1 MNQKRFD
8 IGQAISYGW
17 ESFKDNAGFLILTA
31 LVAMLLQGVTNSP
44 YSAFGNNTGALIV
57 MSILVFIVEI
67 AISVFVSM
75 AWIRVGLKLVSREKP
90 DFPDWYMSYEKFW
103 NFLAG
108 QILFGLI
115 VVGGLILLIVP
126 GVIWAIKYQFFG
138 FLILDRDMDAVEAIK
153 KSGEMTKGVKGELF
167 LYWLAV
173 IGINILGF
181 LVCCVGTLVS
191 VPITYVAHAYV
202 YRSLLATE
210 VPAAQTPPVAPPA

>member
-1 MNQKRFD
+1 MDQKRFD

-17 ESFKDNAGFLILTA
+17 DSFKDNAGFLILTA
-31 LVAMLLQGVTNSP
+31 LVAMLLQGLPNSP
-44 YSAFGNNTGALIV
+44 YSAFADNSGLVIGFG
-57 MSILVFIVEI
+57 ILAFILQL
-67 AISVFVSM
+67 AIGVFVSM

-90 DFPDWYMSYEKFW
+90 DFPDWYMSFDKFW

-115 VVGGLILLIVP
+115 VLGGLILLIVP

-138 FLILDRDMDAVEAIK
+138 FLILDRDMDAMEAIK
-153 KSGEMTKGVKGELF
+153 QSGVMTKGVKGELF

-173 IGINILGF
+173 IGVNILG
-181 LVCCVGTLVS
+181 LLACCVGTLVT
-191 VPITYVAHAYV
+191 VPVTYVAHAYV

-210 VPAAQTPPVAPPA
+210 APASQAPPVAPVA